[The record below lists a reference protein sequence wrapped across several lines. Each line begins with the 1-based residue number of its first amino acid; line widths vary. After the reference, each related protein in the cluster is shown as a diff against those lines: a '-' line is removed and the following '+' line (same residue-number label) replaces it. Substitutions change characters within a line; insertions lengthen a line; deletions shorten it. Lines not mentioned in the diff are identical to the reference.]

1 VSRARLEE
9 HRRLWASKPVLA
21 RVYAPWFELLLAEAP
36 PAGRVVEVGAG
47 PGTLRPFAR
56 ERRPDLAWLATDLE
70 PLPWNQVAADAS
82 RLPVRDGSVHAILG
96 LDVLHHLSDPRAF
109 FRDAARAL
117 APGGRLALVEPWI
130 SPLSFVVYR
139 FFHEE
144 DCSLTVDPWRPFPP
158 GKAGFDGDAAVPW
171 RIVGVSREADWRE
184 LGLSPPRVLRLN
196 AFAYLLTLGFR
207 RASLLPPAAART
219 GLRLD
224 AWTRPFAAL
233 TSLRAHLVWE
243 KPCPS

>member
-1 VSRARLEE
+1 MFDRSPSRL
-9 HRRLWASKPVLA
+9 
-21 RVYAPWFELLLAEAP
+21 
-36 PAGRVVEVGAG
+36 GAG
-47 PGTLRPFAR
+47 P
-56 ERRPDLAWLATDLE
+56 E
-70 PLPWNQVAADAS
+70 
-82 RLPVRDGSVHAILG
+82 
-96 LDVLHHLSDPRAF
+96 
-109 FRDAARAL
+109 
-117 APGGRLALVEPWI
+117 RLALVEPWI